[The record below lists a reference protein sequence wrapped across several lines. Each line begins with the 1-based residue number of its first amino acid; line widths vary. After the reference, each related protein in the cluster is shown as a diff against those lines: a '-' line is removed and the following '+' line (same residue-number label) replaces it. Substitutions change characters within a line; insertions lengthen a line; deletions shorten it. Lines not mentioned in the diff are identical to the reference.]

1 MAGYNLVEYAKHGE
15 NNSMKIT
22 VINGSPS
29 GSNSITLQTVLYIEA
44 LFPDHEYTVLDPGT
58 RIRLYEKDF
67 SVCKETLEESD
78 LILFAYPVYTF
89 LVPSQLHRFIEL
101 IKENHAELS
110 GKYATQITTSKHFY
124 DVTAHR
130 FIEDNCNDL
139 GLKYIRGL
147 SADMDDLLK
156 KQGQKDAENFFRY
169 VLYSVQN
176 DLYEPARFPFE
187 YHTVFPETKEI
198 LLPDRETKK
207 TMVGTAVIV
216 ADCEED
222 SGLMKMIE
230 CFRKLLPMNS
240 TVVNLR
246 DFPFKGGCLGC
257 FHCAASGK
265 CVYTDG
271 FDEFLRNHIQTA
283 DAIIYAFN
291 IKDHSM
297 GSRFK
302 MYDDRQFCN
311 GHRTVTMGKPI
322 GYLVSGNLSRE
333 ANLNMVLEA
342 RSEAGGNFHAGIA
355 ADEKDPL
362 AGIRKLAM
370 VTGYAVAH
378 QYTQPKN
385 FYGVGGLKIFRDLIW
400 QMQGLMKEDHR
411 FYKKHRFYDFP
422 QKKAGTMLAMYA
434 VGAMMTN
441 KKISQKIGG
450 KMTEGMVMPYKR
462 VIEKAKHLKNE

>member
-1 MAGYNLVEYAKHGE
+1 
-15 NNSMKIT
+15 MKIT

-29 GSNSITLQTVLYIEA
+29 GSNSITLQTVLYAKA
-44 LFPDHEYTVLDPGT
+44 LFPDHEYTDLDPGT

-67 SVCKETLEESD
+67 SACKEILEASD

-89 LVPSQLHRFIEL
+89 LVPSQLHRLIEL
-101 IKENHAELS
+101 IKENDVDLK

-124 DVTAHR
+124 DVSAHR

-139 GLKYIRGL
+139 GMKYIRGL

-156 KQGQKDAENFFRY
+156 EQGRKEAKDFFSF
-169 VLYSVQN
+169 VLYSVKN
-176 DLYEPARFPFE
+176 DLYEPARFPFA
-187 YHTVFPETKEI
+187 YHKQIPEHKEFSVPKEQAENYMI
-198 LLPDRETKK
+198 GNT
-207 TMVGTAVIV
+207 VIV
-216 ADCEED
+216 ADCEEN
-222 SGLMKMIE
+222 SQLMKMIE
-230 CFRKLLPMNS
+230 CFRKYLPMNS
-240 TVVNLR
+240 TVINLK

-271 FDEFLRNHIQTA
+271 FDEFLRNNIQTS

-291 IKDHSM
+291 LKDHSM

-322 GYLVSGNLSRE
+322 GYLVSGALSHE

-355 ADEKDPL
+355 SDEKDPVTE
-362 AGIRKLAM
+362 IRKLAM
-370 VTGYAVAH
+370 MTGYAVAH

-411 FYKKHRFYDFP
+411 FYKKHGFYDFP

-441 KKISQKIGG
+441 RKLKQKIGS
-450 KMTEGMVMPYKR
+450 KMTEGMVMPYKQ
-462 VIEKAKHLKNE
+462 VIEKAKEGKTE